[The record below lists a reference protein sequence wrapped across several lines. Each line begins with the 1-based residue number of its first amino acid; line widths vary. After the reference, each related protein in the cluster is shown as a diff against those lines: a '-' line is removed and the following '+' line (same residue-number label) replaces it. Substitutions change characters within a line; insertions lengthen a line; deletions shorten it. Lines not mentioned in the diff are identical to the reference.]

1 MLAINYEA
9 KKIKGSVNQR
19 YKQLLLEKSLSHGL
33 RVPCVHL
40 YYLYHTRM
48 QSSVQF
54 SIFLTGLEQ
63 WGLCLVHLC
72 F

>member
-48 QSSVQF
+48 
-54 SIFLTGLEQ
+54 
-63 WGLCLVHLC
+63 
-72 F
+72 